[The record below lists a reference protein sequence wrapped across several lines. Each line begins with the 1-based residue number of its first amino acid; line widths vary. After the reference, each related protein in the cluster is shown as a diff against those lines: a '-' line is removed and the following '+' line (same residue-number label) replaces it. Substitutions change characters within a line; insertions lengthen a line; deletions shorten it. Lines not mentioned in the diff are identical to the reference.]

1 MMEKAE
7 KARRERMNNE
17 NQLVYDVT
25 DIQKILGLSRS
36 KVYLWLEEVYKAKL
50 PFRVIKIGKL
60 YKIPK
65 DSFDKWINGNCES

>member
-1 MMEKAE
+1 
-7 KARRERMNNE
+7 MNNE

-65 DSFDKWINGNCES
+65 DSFDKWIEGNCES

>member
-1 MMEKAE
+1 
-7 KARRERMNNE
+7 MNNE

-25 DIQKILGLSRS
+25 DIQKMLGLSRS
-36 KVYLWLEEVYKAKL
+36 KVYLWLEEVYKAKM

-65 DSFDKWINGNCES
+65 DSFDKWIDGNCES

>member
-1 MMEKAE
+1 
-7 KARRERMNNE
+7 MNNE
-17 NQLVYDVT
+17 NQLVYDVS

-65 DSFDKWINGNCES
+65 DSFDKWIDGNCES

>member
-1 MMEKAE
+1 
-7 KARRERMNNE
+7 MNNE

-65 DSFDKWINGNCES
+65 DSFDKWIDGNCES

>member
-1 MMEKAE
+1 MEK
-7 KARRERMNNE
+7 E

-25 DIQKILGLSRS
+25 DVQKMLGLSRS
-36 KVYLWLEEVYKAKL
+36 KVYLWLDEVYKAQM

-65 DSFDKWINGNCES
+65 DSFDIWIFGDCKN

>member
-1 MMEKAE
+1 
-7 KARRERMNNE
+7 MNNE
-17 NQLVYDVT
+17 MQLVYDVA

-36 KVYLWLEEVYKAKL
+36 KVYLWLEEIYKVQF

-65 DSFDKWINGNCES
+65 DSFDKWIAGNCEQS